1 MQRKKVQ
8 ASELTRKFSRYD
20 SAVYV
25 TVFSQLIH
33 TTMLCRKKDGSDLD
47 IQQKIYYTEMICPR
61 FAGEGFGFYSY
72 DVPFEFSKGNKFH
85 ACLTHWIIS
94 APRINDSLPGR
105 SRRLWWKFRW
115 YLKFFNRRSTRVVG
129 ADYKKIEEEECNDCQ
144 QKAAM
149 GKHFRI
155 KSLYI
160 YIYIFCLLRVFL
172 IKIVLR
178 FAQVHMYIHILEHT
192 YIHGGDPWLTNSYC
206 LPCPPVFDIA

>member
-1 MQRKKVQ
+1 MRGAGARPRDYAAQKVQ

-33 TTMLCRKKDGSDLD
+33 TTMLCRKRRIRLD
-47 IQQKIYYTEMICPR
+47 ISKRFIRKWFAP
-61 FAGEGFGFYSY
+61 FAGGEGLVLNSY
-72 DVPFEFSKGNKFH
+72 DVRSSFQRKQFH

-115 YLKFFNRRSTRVVG
+115 YLKFFSRSTRVVG

-144 QKAAM
+144 QKAAV
-149 GKHFRI
+149 GKHFRS
-155 KSLYI
+155 KAYI
-160 YIYIFCLLRVFL
+160 YIYIYILLVEGIL
-172 IKIVLR
+172 IKMVLR
-178 FAQVHMYIHILEHT
+178 FTQVHMYIHICT
-192 YIHGGDPWLTNSYC
+192 GAYIHGGDP
-206 LPCPPVFDIA
+206 